1 MPRPL
6 KNANLADTA
15 AALQRLARKLE
26 QQSGLRDTFRTE
38 AVRQLNRLAASCL
51 NEHEETKTLGD

>member
-26 QQSGLRDTFRTE
+26 QQSGLRETFRTE
-38 AVRQLNRLAASCL
+38 TVRQLNRLAVSCL
-51 NEHEETKTLGD
+51 TEHEETKTPGG